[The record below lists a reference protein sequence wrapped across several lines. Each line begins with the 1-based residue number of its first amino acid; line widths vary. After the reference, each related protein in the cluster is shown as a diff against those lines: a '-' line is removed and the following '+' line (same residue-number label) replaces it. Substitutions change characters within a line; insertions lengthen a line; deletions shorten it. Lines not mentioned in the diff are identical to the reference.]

1 MRRHN
6 PAVIALALALASL
19 GCSAPSPSPG
29 PNAIISDE
37 PPLNLGFSRPIPAG
51 WRLISSDDIL
61 LAVPSDWNVQQ
72 NSHGSF
78 ALESDSRDASMR
90 VVDWG
95 HDSIDQVVSRHYVQ
109 SSSPMPSLKKLVL
122 LGARPSAELRSS
134 SSWTTPTS
142 RGTYEGRTIVTQLGD
157 QRVVAFSITSEQRPS
172 ESTIVSAAAADRQEV
187 IAAYAMPMRDVD
199 RTFTRGQIEHTLGRA
214 GTLMDARAAGVVVD
228 AVMYEIA
235 EETGAFVL
243 VSIYP
248 NRVARARDD
257 PNATGRGANVPGMSL
272 PISSRAIGNVVV
284 LVAARDVTLRYRML
298 VALDDLL
305 SLPR

>member
-1 MRRHN
+1 M
-6 PAVIALALALASL
+6 AVALALASL
-19 GCSAPSPSPG
+19 ACSAPSPSPG
-29 PNAIISDE
+29 PNAMIRDE
-37 PPLNLGFSRPIPAG
+37 PPLNLGFSRPIPAD
-51 WRLISSDDIL
+51 WTLISSDEML
-61 LAVPSDWNVQQ
+61 LAVPSDWNVQP
-72 NSHGSF
+72 SSPGGF
-78 ALESDSRDASMR
+78 VLESTTGDASMR
-90 VVDWG
+90 VLDWG

-122 LGARPSAELRSS
+122 LHVRPSAELRSS

-172 ESTIVSAAAADRQEV
+172 ETTIVSAAAADRQEV

-214 GTLMDARAAGVVVD
+214 GTLMDTRAAGVVVD

-257 PNATGRGANVPGMSL
+257 PDATGRGANVPGVSL
-272 PISSRAIGNVVV
+272 PISSRAIGNAVV